1 MYIWLHNNLPWYDM
15 DFIFVYVIKHKWLNL
30 SQFFEH
36 ICMSLNRDTD
46 NLHFHQS
53 RDHED
58 SSWFEIANSS
68 WSREFLMIVGRN
80 HCRSKRVSLIK
91 SQPIIMFKGR
101 GNNQARSIT
110 QKMEPLNN
118 VNKILSVMYTKGGME
133 TYSGNESTQA
143 A

>member
-80 HCRSKRVSLIK
+80 HCHRKGKERATNHSNIRRGRITCCVAREQHEMRISSTRSVFAWRGSEYLK
-91 SQPIIMFKGR
+91 SRWKAKSFQR
-101 GNNQARSIT
+101 W
-110 QKMEPLNN
+110 
-118 VNKILSVMYTKGGME
+118 
-133 TYSGNESTQA
+133 
-143 A
+143 